1 MIAVNIYTG
10 CILSNIGQGIFRNY
24 EMVET
29 ENIPTLDDDLS
40 KFLKIIKSNCAKY
53 SLIPKSHEFLKLDNY
68 CHFTS
73 PLRRYSDTLNHL
85 LWKSF
90 KYGLN
95 ISVLKINTE
104 LIDEMKLNEALL
116 NSNYIK
122 ITPALL
128 SNLKDFSSYIS
139 VIISTSQL
147 FFLSRVNHYRDSEQP
162 EYIQKFVKYLGLV
175 QGASSGILI
184 IFYAI
189 TKFELVTKAKWR
201 TFVDSNK
208 KLAIEN

>member
-104 LIDEMKLNEALL
+104 LIDEMNVFEQKLRKMSRDINRF
-116 NSNYIK
+116 K
-122 ITPALL
+122 I
-128 SNLKDFSSYIS
+128 SDQIGNN
-139 VIISTSQL
+139 VIIKSGYIIGIESNTL
-147 FFLSRVNHYRDSEQP
+147 VVYFKEYGLVINVNIIPKELLILEEQNIP
-162 EYIQKFVKYLGLV
+162 EYSLYDKVVF
-175 QGASSGILI
+175 
-184 IFYAI
+184 
-189 TKFELVTKAKWR
+189 
-201 TFVDSNK
+201 
-208 KLAIEN
+208 KLFNCRERLHVSLC